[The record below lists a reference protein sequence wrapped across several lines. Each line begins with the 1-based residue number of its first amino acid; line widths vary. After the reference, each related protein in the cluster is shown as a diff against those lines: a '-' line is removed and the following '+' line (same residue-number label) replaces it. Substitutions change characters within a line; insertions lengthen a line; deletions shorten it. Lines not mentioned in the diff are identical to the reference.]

1 MLTPMEVQKV
11 NAALQDALFQ
21 THGPVVRWP
30 GGTLPDRGSPV
41 GTLFVVKDG
50 GQIRMEGSA
59 GREEDG
65 GAEERGQGQ

>member
-11 NAALQDALFQ
+11 NAALQDCAFSNPRAG
-21 THGPVVRWP
+21 GPVAWGNVARSRQP
-30 GGTLPDRGSPV
+30 GG
-41 GTLFVVKDG
+41 LFVVKDG

-65 GAEERGQGQ
+65 GAEERGEGQ